1 MENKKKKYE
10 KPIAVIVDFKP
21 EDIILTST
29 SDRRLF
35 DDDGT
40 DNGEK
45 W

>member
-10 KPIAVIVDFKP
+10 KPIAEIVDFKP
-21 EDIILTST
+21 EDIILTS
-29 SDRRLF
+29 DRRFF
-35 DDDGT
+35 DDEGT

>member
-10 KPIAVIVDFKP
+10 KPIAEIVDFKP
-21 EDIILTST
+21 EDIILTS
-29 SDRRLF
+29 DRRFF
-35 DDDGT
+35 DDAGT

>member
-10 KPIAVIVDFKP
+10 KPIAEIVDFKP
-21 EDIILTST
+21 EDIILTSG
-29 SDRRLF
+29 SRRFF